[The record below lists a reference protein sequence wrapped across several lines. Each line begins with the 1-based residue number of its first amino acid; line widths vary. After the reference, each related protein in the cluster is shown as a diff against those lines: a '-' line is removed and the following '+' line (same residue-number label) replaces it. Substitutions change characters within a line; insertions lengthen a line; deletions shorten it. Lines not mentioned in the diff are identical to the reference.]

1 MRVIIKEAVFNTI
14 KTSIWGNSL
23 VVQWLIFQ
31 APNAGGLGSI
41 PSQETRFHISQRRS
55 KILHAATKTQLC
67 CCCSAAQLCP
77 TLYDPM
83 DCSLPGSS
91 VHGISL
97 ARSRLPFPSP
107 GNLPDPGIEPMSP
120 ALAGGFFTTETPGKP
135 SQHSKHQVLVTM
147 ATVFWV
153 CTVLRNRWWTQAH
166 WFVHYN
172 CEWETQS
179 QMPWALASPPP

>member
-41 PSQETRFHISQRRS
+41 PSQETRSHISQRRS

-77 TLYDPM
+77 TLCDPM

-91 VHGISL
+91 VH
-97 ARSRLPFPSP
+97 PWDFPSKST
-107 GNLPDPGIEPMSP
+107 GVGCHFLLQGIFLTQGSNLGLLHCRQMLYHLSHHGVRMGEDN
-120 ALAGGFFTTETPGKP
+120 
-135 SQHSKHQVLVTM
+135 SK
-147 ATVFWV
+147 
-153 CTVLRNRWWTQAH
+153 
-166 WFVHYN
+166 
-172 CEWETQS
+172 
-179 QMPWALASPPP
+179 

>member
-1 MRVIIKEAVFNTI
+1 MIKVAG
-14 KTSIWGNSL
+14 TSLG
-23 VVQWLIFQ
+23 VQWLRLQ
-31 APNAGGLGSI
+31 TPNAGGLGSI

-77 TLYDPM
+77 TLCDPM

-107 GNLPDPGIEPMSP
+107 GNLPDPGIEPMSS
-120 ALAGGFFTTETPGKP
+120 ALAGRFVISEPLGKP
-135 SQHSKHQVLVTM
+135 TWPGLITKVLGNIVFLCVPEGQKNRYGWVLVDPYLLPHNCPYYQSYM
-147 ATVFWV
+147 RDAIIVNRCV
-153 CTVLRNRWWTQAH
+153 CK
-166 WFVHYN
+166 
-172 CEWETQS
+172 
-179 QMPWALASPPP
+179 